1 MLVNNIQLKS
11 SYNLFELNLIKF
23 ELIELIGLI
32 N

>member
-11 SYNLFELNLIKF
+11 SYNLFELNFIKF

>member
-11 SYNLFELNLIKF
+11 SYNLLELNWIKF
-23 ELIELIGLI
+23 ELIELIDWI